1 VAARSAG
8 IVALAFG
15 LLVSGAAA
23 RSAGPTVTAA
33 PTVTGTLKAGSRLAA
48 GTGTWTS
55 TTPVSYTFQWYR
67 CDRTG
72 AHCTSIHGATGPGL
86 VLRTK
91 DVDKTIGLTVNA
103 TDARGTTPAYSSLV
117 GPVAG
122 DKPLLVSTA
131 QPQVTGLPV
140 EGKPLQVTTGAWSPM
155 PTSVSYA
162 WQRCNANGRVC
173 SAIAGASA
181 STYTVSDQ
189 DVGHALVAL
198 VQATFGTTAQQALS
212 TASTAAVG
220 GDLAGP
226 AHTARPTITGLAER
240 GVQLIATAGLW
251 TGVGALSYAYQWYR
265 CDAGGAHCSSIHG
278 ATKTTYRTVAADI
291 GKTLGFTV
299 RATDSTGT
307 AAAYSSLFGPV
318 APKRDALV
326 SAASPA
332 VTGSATPG
340 QTLSVDAGLWQ
351 PRVGKLSYLWHRCN
365 PNGRICMPVAGA
377 TKASYVVTPG
387 DVGHALV
394 ALVTASL
401 GSASQ
406 TAYSTAS
413 PPVR

>member
-8 IVALAFG
+8 IVALALG
-15 LLVSGAAA
+15 LLAGGAAA
-23 RSAGPTVTAA
+23 HNAGPTPTAL
-33 PTVTGTLKAGSRLAA
+33 PSVTGTLKAGAKLAA
-48 GTGTWTS
+48 GSGTWTS
-55 TTPVSYTFQWYR
+55 TTAVSYAYQWYR

-72 AHCTSIHGATGPGL
+72 AHCSSIHGATGPGL
-86 VLRTK
+86 VLGAK

-103 TDARGTTPAYSSLV
+103 TDASGMTTAYASLV

-122 DKPLLVSTA
+122 EKPLLVSTA
-131 QPQVTGLPV
+131 QPQVTGLAV

-155 PTSVSYA
+155 PASLTYA

-173 SAIAGASA
+173 AAIAGANASA
-181 STYTVSDQ
+181 YTLTGQ

-198 VQATFGTTAQQALS
+198 VQATFGTTTQQALS
-212 TASTAAVG
+212 TASGAAVG

-226 AHTARPTITGLAER
+226 SHTTPPAITGVAER
-240 GVQLIATAGLW
+240 GTQLTATTGLW
-251 TGVGALSYAYQWYR
+251 TGVGTLSYAYQWYR
-265 CDAGGAHCSSIHG
+265 CDGGGAHCSSIHG

-318 APKRDALV
+318 ARAHDALA

-340 QTLSVDAGLWQ
+340 STLAVDAGLWR

-365 PNGRICMPVAGA
+365 ANGRICVPVAGA
-377 TKASYVVTPG
+377 TKESYVVTPA

-401 GSASQ
+401 GSATQ

>member
-8 IVALAFG
+8 IVALALG
-15 LLVSGAAA
+15 LLASGASA

-33 PTVTGTLKAGSRLAA
+33 PTITGTLKAGSRLAA

-55 TTPVSYTFQWYR
+55 TTAVAYAYHWYR

-72 AHCTSIHGATGPGL
+72 AHCLSIHGATGPGL
-86 VLRTK
+86 VLGAK
-91 DVDKTIGLTVNA
+91 NVDKTVGLTVDA
-103 TDARGTTPAYSSLV
+103 TDAAGTTTAYSSLV
-117 GPVAG
+117 GPVAAE
-122 DKPLLVSTA
+122 KPLLVSTA

-140 EGKPLQVTTGAWSPM
+140 EGKPLQVTTGAWSPT
-155 PTSVSYA
+155 PTTFTYS
-162 WQRCNANGRVC
+162 WRRCNPNGRVC
-173 SAIAGASA
+173 IAIPGANA
-181 STYTVSDQ
+181 SSYTVSGP

-198 VQATFGTTAQQALS
+198 VQGTFGTAAQQALS
-212 TASTAAVG
+212 TASAAAVD

-226 AHTARPTITGLAER
+226 SHTAPPSITGVARR
-240 GVQLIATAGLW
+240 GAQLTSSTGLW

-278 ATKTTYRTVAADI
+278 ATKTTYRTVPADI

-318 APKRDALV
+318 ARARDALA
-326 SAASPA
+326 SAASPT

-340 QTLSVDAGLWQ
+340 QTLAVDAGLWR

-365 PNGRICMPVAGA
+365 PNARICLPVAGA
-377 TKASYVVTPG
+377 TRASYVVTPA
-387 DVGHALV
+387 DIGHALV

-401 GSASQ
+401 GSATQ
-406 TAYSTAS
+406 TAFSTAS